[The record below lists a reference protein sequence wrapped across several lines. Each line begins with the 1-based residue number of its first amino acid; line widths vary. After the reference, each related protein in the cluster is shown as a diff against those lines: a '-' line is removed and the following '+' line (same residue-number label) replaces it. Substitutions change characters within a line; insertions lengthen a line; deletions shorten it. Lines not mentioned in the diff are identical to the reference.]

1 MPDPLTFDAAD
12 DLISAFRR
20 GRLKTPSAD
29 AAFFSSTIGPL
40 IELTHSCGPTLARSG
55 WFRAGALQA
64 FATAIVEGSGAW
76 ANTERT
82 AGLLRCIAN
91 PSDNDLLVRTSFL
104 QAASR
109 AAKSVGF
116 PNEAA
121 LRFAAALREM
131 DSNVLEH
138 SCAPQTGLLAY
149 QATADHFEF
158 VVADSGVGVLA
169 TLSQAPEYRGLTDH
183 GEALDLALRDGVSRY
198 GQAAHRG
205 MGFSDLFRGLATINA
220 DLRFR
225 SGDHALT
232 IAGPSPDLK
241 QRQLAQKPQL
251 QGFLISV
258 RCSAPGRRA

>member
-1 MPDPLTFDAAD
+1 
-12 DLISAFRR
+12 
-20 GRLKTPSAD
+20 
-29 AAFFSSTIGPL
+29 
-40 IELTHSCGPTLARSG
+40 
-55 WFRAGALQA
+55 
-64 FATAIVEGSGAW
+64 
-76 ANTERT
+76 
-82 AGLLRCIAN
+82 
-91 PSDNDLLVRTSFL
+91 
-104 QAASR
+104 
-109 AAKSVGF
+109 
-116 PNEAA
+116 
-121 LRFAAALREM
+121 
-131 DSNVLEH
+131 
-138 SCAPQTGLLAY
+138 
-149 QATADHFEF
+149 
-158 VVADSGVGVLA
+158 
-169 TLSQAPEYRGLTDH
+169 LTDH